1 MRLWKGGRDLGGVW
15 KAIAISKKVLGDR
28 RVDEKMDRSRGF
40 HEMATRDGVDEVKFE
55 IRIER
60 RR

>member
-1 MRLWKGGRDLGGVW
+1 MRLWKGGRDLGRVW

-40 HEMATRDGVDEVKFE
+40 HEMATRDGVDEVKF
-55 IRIER
+55 
-60 RR
+60 